1 MAIKEMETLTKEWQK
16 TRSIQ
21 DLERYKLSKNV
32 QENKLKVNQSTKH
45 TTIGREPRRGKGG
58 HLN

>member
-1 MAIKEMETLTKEWQK
+1 MAIKEMEKLTKEWQK

-32 QENKLKVNQSTKH
+32 QENKLKVNQKYKAHDNWSGT
-45 TTIGREPRRGKGG
+45 
-58 HLN
+58 